1 MTLIR
6 QISSKSSGIS
16 PYHAAG
22 ERDKAAVVIEDL
34 VTLLR
39 TSTFIGKHMQEEH
52 TLVYTSFSQA
62 TEAGRL
68 AMHDDWDLT
77 PASE

>member
-1 MTLIR
+1 MPHTDDTNKANVVDIVRHKLVSR
-6 QISSKSSGIS
+6 RW
-16 PYHAAG
+16 
-22 ERDKAAVVIEDL
+22 ERDKAAVIEDL
-34 VTLLR
+34 VTLLPHSLG
-39 TSTFIGKHMQEEH
+39 STCSRN

-62 TEAGRL
+62 TEAGKL